1 MGRLNRSSVPFKG
14 ATCSRNCHGNLIR
27 LSDVVLPLGVRV
39 CVLGFSFPGKLLA
52 RWDSCVGQQMEM
64 HKSNC

>member
-39 CVLGFSFPGKLLA
+39 CVLGFSFPGKTSRSLGLMRGPTNGNA
-52 RWDSCVGQQMEM
+52 
-64 HKSNC
+64 